1 MSERRLVEIEI
12 ANYKAIESMKIAVGA
27 CTMLVGFNGQGKSSV
42 LDAVQDIFD
51 GGHDPRVI
59 RGYEGAG
66 GVPEAKQASRLL
78 RLDDGTTI
86 KKTTTRKS
94 STLTVT
100 SADGGVVRP
109 PKEYVDKLARSFGFD
124 PIAFCYAKP
133 AERVQWLLEVMPIK
147 FTAGEINEA
156 AGMPIMGPAAIC
168 DLEKLNQII
177 EGRRSQRTDANRNA
191 RDAEGTWDNL
201 KRSLPADEGKDW
213 GSEID
218 RLDAD
223 IRAANSRIA
232 AARGDADREAT
243 RQKEEKRALANA
255 EIEDLE
261 AQIEAVRERFRSE
274 SAEIDAATRLALDT
288 SVAEDQ
294 AKVAALK
301 LDLGTARQK
310 QDEAVRVATLRE
322 SAEQWGDKMVA
333 ANKEADALTRQ
344 IKALEDLK
352 GRKIADLPVPGVDV
366 RDLMNAKGEV
376 IGKDVAVD
384 GVIWEHVNDSEQI
397 VVAMEIGLQ
406 GAGDLPLLL
415 CDHGGEFD
423 DERLK
428 KLAEFAKDR
437 GVQILMARAEP
448 ENLRSVVLA

>member
-12 ANYKAIESMKIAVGA
+12 ANFKAIESMKISVGA
-27 CTMLVGFNGQGKSSV
+27 CTVLVGFNGQGKSSV

-59 RGYEGAG
+59 RGWEGAG

-86 KKTTTRKS
+86 QKVTTRKG
-94 STLTVT
+94 STLTVKT
-100 SADGGVVRP
+100 SEGGVVRA

-133 AERVQWLLEVMPIK
+133 ADRVKWLLDVMPIR
-147 FTAGEINEA
+147 FTGPEINEA
-156 AGMPIMGPAAIC
+156 AGSPIMGPAAVA

-177 EGRRSQRTDANRNA
+177 DGRREQRTDANRRA

-201 KRSLPADEGKDW
+201 KRSLPADDGTDW
-213 GSEID
+213 AAEVS
-218 RLDAD
+218 RLDAEGRKIGD
-223 IRAANSRIA
+223 RIA
-232 AARGDADREAT
+232 AAKGNSDREAA
-243 RQKEEKRALANA
+243 RQKDDKRATANA
-255 EIEDLE
+255 EIESLE
-261 AQIEAVRERFRSE
+261 LQIEAVRERFRSE
-274 SAEIDAATRLALDT
+274 CAEIDTQAREAVDA

-294 AKVAALK
+294 AALAALK

-310 QDEAVRVATLRE
+310 VEESVRVATLRQ
-322 SAEQWGDKMVA
+322 SADQWGDKMVA
-333 ANKEADALTRQ
+333 ANKEADALSRQ

-352 GRKIADLPVPGVDV
+352 GQKISTLPVPGVDV
-366 RDLMNAKGEV
+366 RDLYNAKGDV

-428 KLAEFAKDR
+428 KLAEFAKTR
-437 GVQILMARAEP
+437 GIQILMARAEP
-448 ENLRSVVLA
+448 VPLRAEVLS